1 MLRMF
6 AISIRADCLK
16 RKNARDFIPF
26 LARRASFKRATWRL
40 DFLESFSS
48 LRFRSAPAIDVASLE
63 SSRARFLNGSTRRE
77 SRAGTSS
84 LTSASSCREIQEN
97 SGAGASHGDDAQS
110 VPPSCLLCSRKA
122 MESRGWRDLY
132 LASLHIIRSLS
143 KSPRDFTNGT
153 TRERRRALLS

>member
-1 MLRMF
+1 MF

-16 RKNARDFIPF
+16 RENARDFIPF

-40 DFLESFSS
+40 DFLESSSS
-48 LRFRSAPAIDVASLE
+48 LHFRSAPAIDVASLE

-122 MESRGWRDLY
+122 MESRGWHDLY
-132 LASLHIIRSLS
+132 LASLHIIRSLLE
-143 KSPRDFTNGT
+143 KSPRDFTNRT
-153 TRERRRALLS
+153 TRERRRTLLS